1 MLEIIT
7 AGDSHGPGLNLIIN
21 GFPRD
26 LKLDRQWLNR
36 DLELRRTGFG
46 RSGRMKIEQDA
57 IEILSGI
64 RLGKTTGNPISIVVP
79 NNDYENW
86 REHTSPEENPLNKTS
101 PSLSRPRPG
110 HVDLAACQKFLTT
123 DARDAVERA
132 SARSSVPYVVAGNL
146 AKQLLGH
153 FSIDVVGYVKSI
165 GPVTANDN
173 SSSLPLLRKTIESSS
188 LRCPDKEATS
198 KMRELIQQTQKSG
211 DTLGGI
217 IEIRGQGLCPG
228 LGSFSQWTEKLDS
241 KIAAAI
247 IGIPAVKGVEFGEG
261 FILAQKPGSQTHDVI
276 ENSSNNGGFSR
287 ASNSAGGIEGGL
299 SNGADLIVRAVMKPL
314 PTLGKPLNTIDLE
327 TKNNAKANTLRTD
340 TCAVPAC
347 ALICEAMVAWTL
359 ADCFLK
365 RFGGITM
372 NEIYQHYQAYQQ
384 ALNQL

>member
-26 LKLDRQWLNR
+26 LKFDRQSLEQ
-36 DLELRRTGFG
+36 DLKQRRSGFG

-57 IEILSGI
+57 AEILSGI
-64 RLGKTTGNPISIVVP
+64 RKGKTTGNPISIIVP

-86 REHTSPEENPLNKTS
+86 QEHTCPEENLITNES
-101 PSLSRPRPG
+101 PSMSRPRPG
-110 HVDLAACQKFLTT
+110 HVDLAACQKFLTK

-132 SARSSVPYVVAGNL
+132 SARSSVPYVIAGNL
-146 AKQLLGH
+146 AKQFLIN
-153 FSIDVVGYVKSI
+153 FNIDVVGYVKSI
-165 GPVTANDN
+165 GPITASNNDY
-173 SSSLPLLRKTIESSS
+173 SLPVLRKIVEASS
-188 LRCPDKEATS
+188 LRCSDEQATS
-198 KMRELIQQTQKSG
+198 KMCELIEKTKKNG

-217 IEIRGQGLCPG
+217 IEIRSQGLCPG
-228 LGSFSQWTEKLDS
+228 LGSFNQWFEKLDS

-247 IGIPAVKGVEFGEG
+247 IGIPAVKGVEFGDG
-261 FILAQKPGSQTHDVI
+261 FLLSQKLGSDTHDVVTT
-276 ENSSNNGGFSR
+276 ERTNGMFPR
-287 ASNSAGGIEGGL
+287 ASNNAGGIEGGL
-299 SNGADLIVRAVMKPL
+299 SNGAELMVRAVMKPL
-314 PTLGKPLNTIDLE
+314 PTLGKPLNTIDLA

-347 ALICEAMVAWTL
+347 ALICESMIAWTL
-359 ADCFLK
+359 ANSFLQ

-372 NEIYQHYQAYQQ
+372 NEISEHYQAYQQ